1 MPIISISNLKGGT
14 GKTTSAIML
23 AAALHKQGHD
33 VEVWDLDPQG
43 SASEW
48 AGIAADDGTPL
59 PVPVKVVN
67 TYSLG
72 RIREPRDKWII
83 IDCPPGRASHID
95 AALKAADHV
104 VIPVRPSSME
114 VTRMWETA
122 DLVKP
127 GTASVL
133 ITSAIANTKKLRGLI
148 EALTDENV
156 QTFTTTIPQREAIK
170 GLFGT
175 GDLSEL
181 WGYDNVAVELEERVK

>member
-14 GKTTSAIML
+14 GKTTTAIML
-23 AAALHKQGHD
+23 AAALHKQGKN

-48 AGIAADDGTPL
+48 AGIADDEGAPL
-59 PVPVKVVN
+59 PFPFKVVN
-67 TYSLG
+67 TYSLA
-72 RIREPRDKWII
+72 RIREPREKWII
-83 IDCPPGRASHID
+83 IDCPPGRATHID

-122 DLVKP
+122 DLVEP
-127 GTASVL
+127 GKASVL
-133 ITSAIANTKKLRGLI
+133 ITSAIANTTKLRALI
-148 EALTDENV
+148 SALTDENV

-175 GDLSEL
+175 GELDEL
-181 WGYDNVAVELEERVK
+181 WGYDAVATELEERV

>member
-14 GKTTSAIML
+14 GKTTTAIML
-23 AAALHKQGHD
+23 AAALHKQGKQ

-59 PVPVKVVN
+59 PFPVKVVN
-67 TYSLG
+67 AYGLG
-72 RIREPRDKWII
+72 RIREPREKWIL
-83 IDCPPGRASHID
+83 IDCPPGRATHID

-114 VTRMWETA
+114 VTRMWETT
-122 DLVKP
+122 DLVEP
-127 GTASVL
+127 GAASVL
-133 ITSAIANTKKLRGLI
+133 ITSAIANTKKLKELS
-148 EALTDENV
+148 EALAGETIH
-156 QTFTTTIPQREAIK
+156 TFETVIPQREAIK

-175 GDLSEL
+175 GDLTDL
-181 WGYDNVAVELEERVK
+181 WGYDKVATELEEQI

>member
-14 GKTTSAIML
+14 GKTTTAIML
-23 AAALHKQGHD
+23 AAALHKQGKN

-59 PVPVKVVN
+59 PFPVKVVN
-67 TYSLG
+67 AYGLG
-72 RIREPRDKWII
+72 RIREPREKWIL
-83 IDCPPGRASHID
+83 IDCPPGRATHID

-122 DLVKP
+122 DLVEP
-127 GTASVL
+127 GKASVL
-133 ITSAIANTKKLRGLI
+133 ITSAIANTTKLRALI
-148 EALTDENV
+148 SALTDENV

-175 GDLSEL
+175 GELDEL
-181 WGYDNVAVELEERVK
+181 WGYGAVASELEERI